1 MLKIAICDDDVNFS
15 GKFEDMLLS
24 IKKQEHIDIEPEVY
38 LDGKKLVEDICKKGK
53 NMALPVGDVNF
64 D

>member
-24 IKKQEHIDIEPEVY
+24 IKKQEHIDI
-38 LDGKKLVEDICKKGK
+38 
-53 NMALPVGDVNF
+53 
-64 D
+64 